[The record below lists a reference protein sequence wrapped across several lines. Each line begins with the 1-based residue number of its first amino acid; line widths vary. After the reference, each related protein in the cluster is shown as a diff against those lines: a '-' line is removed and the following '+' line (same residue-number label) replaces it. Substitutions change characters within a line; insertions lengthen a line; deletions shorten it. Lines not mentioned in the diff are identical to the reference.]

1 MSVVEETSNV
11 SGSTEGQTDNDE
23 TLGHAANE
31 NCRPVIVS
39 DVTRHCQSYGAD
51 QSRGGLIS

>member
-11 SGSTEGQTDNDE
+11 SGSIEGQTDNDE
-23 TLGHAANE
+23 TLGHVADE

-51 QSRGGLIS
+51 QRVEAG